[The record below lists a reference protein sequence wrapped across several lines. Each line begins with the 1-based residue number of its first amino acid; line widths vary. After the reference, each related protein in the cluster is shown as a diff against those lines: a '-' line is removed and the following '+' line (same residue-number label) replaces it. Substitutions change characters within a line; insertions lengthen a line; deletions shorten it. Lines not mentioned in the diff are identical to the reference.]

1 MHMSFLMSTL
11 VRTIVSTVLSL
22 SFTEILAASLEVAGP
37 PMLGPASLVS
47 ANSTIGAI
55 GDAIMPTPMVDLEV
69 LAISIMCVLL
79 GVHTHVGRRGV
90 EHLVPVGAQR
100 VATAPCSAAAF
111 LTASTFSFGTSHISD
126 LVRVSTWPLALPAL
140 PMMRL

>member
-1 MHMSFLMSTL
+1 MRPWCWTVPAILPPGHHMMVAGASVPSTAPRQMHMSLRMSTL

-47 ANSTIGAI
+47 ANSTIGAV

-69 LAISIMCVLL
+69 LAISIMWLCF
-79 GVHTHVGRRGV
+79 GFMRMSA
-90 EHLVPVGAQR
+90 GAER
-100 VATAPCSAAAF
+100 K
-111 LTASTFSFGTSHISD
+111 TS
-126 LVRVSTWPLALPAL
+126 L
-140 PMMRL
+140 